1 MSAKVSI
8 LFKSFNQEVVCTPC
22 MYRIFQKFVLY
33 HLDISIT
40 VIRNSG
46 VNIHTLISSR
56 YFLINL
62 PSLAATH
69 KILFALRFQNSVTCL
84 CKAMVIQPSA
94 SGQICKLYMYFK
106 NYIII

>member
-1 MSAKVSI
+1 MH
-8 LFKSFNQEVVCTPC
+8 LF
-22 MYRIFQKFVLY
+22 I
-33 HLDISIT
+33 
-40 VIRNSG
+40 
-46 VNIHTLISSR
+46 SR

-62 PSLAATH
+62 PSLVATH

-94 SGQICKLYMYFK
+94 SGQICKLCMYFK